1 MKKILCSVLC
11 AAMLLGTSG
20 CASLNNT
27 TRGAM
32 IGTGGGAALG
42 AGIGAIAG
50 GGKGAAIGAVV
61 GTAVGATAGALIGRK
76 MDKQQQ
82 ELEQIEGAKVE
93 EVTDQNNLQA
103 IKVTF
108 DTGILFD
115 TNKSDLSPSAQR
127 ALSEFAVSLK
137 NNPQTDVVI
146 NGHTD
151 NTGSRA
157 VNDRVSKERAQA
169 VANYLIGSGVSSS
182 RLTTNGL
189 AYDFPVADNSTEAG
203 RAQNRRVEIFITA
216 SAEMINDAEQG
227 TLK

>member
-1 MKKILCSVLC
+1 MKKILCGVLC

-27 TRGAM
+27 TKGAM

-42 AGIGAIAG
+42 AGIGALAG
-50 GGKGAAIGAVV
+50 GGKGAAIGAAI

-82 ELEQIEGAKVE
+82 ELEQIEGAQVE

-108 DTGILFD
+108 DSGILFD

-151 NTGSRA
+151 NTGTRA

-189 AYDFPVADNSTEAG
+189 AYDYPVADNSTAAG

-216 SAEMINDAEQG
+216 SADMIDAAEQG